1 MICCRIPVVCL
12 LSDAREALIEE
23 RQLQSQLQILEYGD
37 FAEMDPVE
45 PGMLA
50 KWVFVVARQR

>member
-23 RQLQSQLQILEYGD
+23 RQLQILEYGD

-45 PGMLA
+45 PRMLA